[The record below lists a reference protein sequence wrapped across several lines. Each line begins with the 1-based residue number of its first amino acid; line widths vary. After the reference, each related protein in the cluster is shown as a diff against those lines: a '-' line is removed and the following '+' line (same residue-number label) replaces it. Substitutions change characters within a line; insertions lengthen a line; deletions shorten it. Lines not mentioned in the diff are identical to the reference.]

1 MRNTSG
7 IMEDNT
13 PEDTMMDCGEDEKEL
28 DDLMELAA
36 NIANCSPSIKDAAER
51 LLTLLGVDEENDDFS
66 SEDEGVE
73 VDLDDTD
80 DDEDI
85 TKNSLLLQQ
94 LAVSLAQE
102 LKFSQRKP
110 NTTRT
115 IIQSDST
122 KNFPQNDIIQSDST
136 TIFSQN
142 DIKSDSTTIFEK
154 SIPKN
159 QLQKDMQFM
168 DISQDVNND
177 NKKYSDIYSRENNLT
192 IKCLERNENEN
203 SNSSSCEFNKSFGK
217 NFSQSSKRE
226 QLKKRCPYS
235 RVKLTDGDFRRKEK
249 LSNVESN
256 LTSWNAGWNSCANE
270 TLRYL
275 IVDEGLPP
283 HHPTVVAM
291 RNHLDLQREQAFLRS
306 GSH

>member
-1 MRNTSG
+1 
-7 IMEDNT
+7 MEDNT
-13 PEDTMMDCGEDEKEL
+13 SEDTMMDCGEDEKEL

-85 TKNSLLLQQ
+85 TKNSRLLQQ

-110 NTTRT
+110 TNTTRT
-115 IIQSDST
+115 IIQSDAT
-122 KNFPQNDIIQSDST
+122 KVFSQNDILKSDT
-136 TIFSQN
+136 TKIFETNNSQN

-154 SIPKN
+154 SNQKN
-159 QLQKDMQFM
+159 QTQNME
-168 DISQDVNND
+168 ISQELNND

-192 IKCLERNENEN
+192 MKCYERNEDEN
-203 SNSSSCEFNKSFGK
+203 SSTREFNKSFGK
-217 NFSQSSKRE
+217 NFAQSSKRE
-226 QLKKRCPYS
+226 TLKKRCPYS
-235 RVKLTDGDFRRKEK
+235 RVKFNDGDFRRKEK

-306 GSH
+306 GIH